1 MKRFIYILFLITAYL
16 HSHELMMNVID
27 NKDNTVSI
35 IAGETIEGAMIRFES
50 LQTGEVIFKQRLPKE
65 SELTISIPNEP
76 YQIVLDGGPGEK
88 IVKGGVSLNNEILDK
103 RKINPKAV
111 EKLTKPEHEEHDFDT
126 LTLALFLIA
135 FMLFFLTIYF
145 SAKNSN
151 KIVAL
156 LKENN

>member
-1 MKRFIYILFLITAYL
+1 MKKIISILFLITTYL
-16 HSHELMMNVID
+16 YSHELMMNVID

-88 IVKGGVSLNNEILDK
+88 IVKDGISLSGENLDK
-103 RKINPKAV
+103 TKVNAKIV
-111 EKLTKPEHEEHDFDT
+111 EKLTKAEHEEHDFDT
-126 LTLALFLIA
+126 LTLVLFLIA
-135 FMLFFLTIYF
+135 FVLFFLTIYF
-145 SAKNSN
+145 SARNNN
-151 KIVAL
+151 KILAL

>member
-1 MKRFIYILFLITAYL
+1 MKRFIYILFLITTYL

-27 NKDNTVSI
+27 NKDNTVTVI
-35 IAGETIEGAMIRFES
+35 GGETIEGAMIKFES
-50 LQTGEVIFKQRLPKE
+50 LQTGEVIFKQRLPQK
-65 SELTISIPNEP
+65 SELTITIPNEP

-88 IVKGGVSLNNEILDK
+88 VIKEGVFLKGENIDK
-103 RKINPKAV
+103 SKINPIV
-111 EKLTKPEHEEHDFDT
+111 IEKLTKPEHEEHDFDT